1 MNEKDKFWVGHDY
14 YSSVKWQDFIASKKY
29 EEQINRVYDEC
40 VPIGA
45 PHHTMPKI
53 PNIKKESSW
62 EDLDEAMLLI
72 G

>member
-1 MNEKDKFWVGHDY
+1 MNEQEKFW
-14 YSSVKWQDFIASKKY
+14 SLQDFIASKKH

-40 VPIGA
+40 VSIGV
-45 PHHTMPKI
+45 PHPKKPTMPKV

-62 EDLDEAMLLI
+62 EDSDEAMLLI

>member
-1 MNEKDKFWVGHDY
+1 MNEKDKFWSQQDY

-29 EEQINRVYDEC
+29 EEQISRVYDEC
-40 VPIGA
+40 VPH
-45 PHHTMPKI
+45 PKKPTMPKV